1 MEQNRDEML
10 QQIAEEALTNSV
22 VRLNVE
28 REMSLEALR
37 PQFNIS
43 EIKTST
49 GSGFFVGQ
57 QLIVTNF
64 HVIAGAASVTA
75 ELSRTGDA
83 FHIEGVTAF
92 DIENDLALLKVSYQG
107 SPLTFGDS
115 DRVRKR
121 DLVCAVGYPKGVGKI
136 ADGTIH
142 RIKRSA
148 NRIQMKIGTST
159 GSSGCPILNSHG
171 QVIGIHTSSDNS
183 HSYAIPVN
191 TLKDLIKERGE
202 PETFKALQEHPFVCA
217 YVYAKRGDEK
227 RKEGEYKA
235 AILYYD
241 AALKLNPDIADVYA
255 HRADART
262 ELSSNL
268 DSYME
273 ALDDFRTAFRLQPL
287 KLSVS
292 DLRAFFSRLSVFFY
306 IFLFKAL
313 FHFLKTVFGRRGWL
327 VLQGFGHARDAK
339 SAVDNGDKVRGKE
352 LYQEAI
358 NYYTE
363 AIHLKPQKANT
374 YNTRGWTK
382 YLFGQLET
390 EQGNVA
396 EAEKLYQEAISDVNE
411 ALRLKPKG
419 KRYRSAFCHT
429 RGVAKAGLG
438 DYNGAIE
445 DFDECIRYNPK
456 KALYYQDRGAA
467 KEALNQH
474 EAAIVDFQKAKE
486 LDPDSGKS

>member
-1 MEQNRDEML
+1 MEQNRNATL
-10 QQIAEEALTNSV
+10 QQIAEKALTTSV

-28 REMSLEALR
+28 RETSLVELR
-37 PQFNIS
+37 PQFDIS
-43 EIKTST
+43 EIKRST

-75 ELSRTGDA
+75 ELSRTENA
-83 FHIEGVTAF
+83 FQIVGVTAF

-115 DRVRKR
+115 DRVRKGNF
-121 DLVCAVGYPKGVGKI
+121 VCAIGYPKGVGKI

-142 RIKRSA
+142 CIKRSD

-159 GSSGCPILNSHG
+159 GSSGCPILNKRG

-191 TLKDLIKERGE
+191 TLKDLIKETGE
-202 PETFKALQEHPFVCA
+202 PETFEALQERPFVCA
-217 YVYAKRGDEK
+217 YVHAKTGDEK
-227 RKEGEYKA
+227 RKQGEYEA
-235 AILYYD
+235 AIAYYD
-241 AALKLNPDIADVYA
+241 AALKLDPDMADVYA

-273 ALDDFRTAFRLQPL
+273 ALDDFRTALRLQPL
-287 KLSVS
+287 KLSIS
-292 DLRAFFSRLSVFFY
+292 NLRTFFSRLSLFFY

-313 FHFLKTVFGRRGWL
+313 LQSLKTVFGRRGWL
-327 VLQGFGHARDAK
+327 VLQGFGNARDAK
-339 SAVDNGDKVRGKE
+339 SAVDNGDKVQGKE

-358 NYYTE
+358 NYYTD
-363 AIHLKPQKANT
+363 AIHLKPKKGHT

-390 EQGNVA
+390 EQGNAA
-396 EAEKLYQEAISDVNE
+396 EAQKLYQEAISDANE

-419 KRYRSAFCHT
+419 KRYQSACLHT
-429 RGVAKAGLG
+429 RGAAKVGLG

-445 DFDECIRYNPK
+445 DFSECIRLNPK
-456 KALYYQDRGAA
+456 KALYYHDRGKA
-467 KEALNQH
+467 KEARNQH
-474 EAAIVDFQKAKE
+474 EAAKADFAKATE
-486 LDPDSGKS
+486 LDPDIGK